1 MATSEKQYVTLAHA
15 NSKVRALAGMFGS
28 VLQLRTQLKGMYR
41 SMAAA
46 GYKPELDAKDEDVPA
61 GSTTDLAVYRGL
73 AETLRDQIEAILA
86 TGCVIKDIE
95 TGLVDW
101 LAVHEG
107 REIWLCWRYGEPH
120 VTHWHELNGGY
131 DGRRPVSELAS
142 ATS

>member
-1 MATSEKQYVTLAHA
+1 MTASDKQYFTLADA
-15 NSKVRALAGMFGS
+15 NSTVRALAGMFGS
-28 VLQLRTQLKGMYR
+28 VLQLRTQLKAMYR

-46 GYKPELDAKDEDVPA
+46 GYKPELDADDSNVPPEA
-61 GSTTDLAVYRGL
+61 ASDLAVYRGL

-101 LAVHEG
+101 LAVHDG

-131 DGRRPVSELAS
+131 DGRRPVSELACP
-142 ATS
+142 TS